1 MSYSTLFA
9 FGIYPYIA
17 LAVCFIGTW
26 VRYDR
31 EQYTWKASSSQL
43 LEKKQLRR
51 GSIPFHIGIL
61 GILLGHFVGLL
72 TPAPVWYFFGISTA
86 AKQMI
91 AIVLGGI
98 FGLLCLYGLVILIGR
113 RLFHARVRASGS
125 TMDIAI
131 LLLLLAQLLLGLS
144 SIFVSLGHLDGQ
156 EMLKLM
162 AWAQSIVTLRGLSA
176 AEAISSV
183 HWIFKAHVFLGMT
196 LFVVFPF
203 SRLVHMLSVPIK
215 YFGRN
220 YQVVRRRGSQTREP
234 RSLR

>member
-17 LAVCFIGTW
+17 LTICFIGTW
-26 VRYDR
+26 IRYDR

-51 GSIPFHIGIL
+51 GSIPFHIGII
-61 GILLGHFVGLL
+61 GIMLGHFVGLL
-72 TPAPVWYFFGISTA
+72 TPAPVWYFLGISTA
-86 AKQMI
+86 AKQLI

-98 FGLLCLYGLVILIGR
+98 FGLLCLYGLIILVVR
-113 RLFHARVRASGS
+113 RLFHARVRASS
-125 TMDIAI
+125 SAMDITI
-131 LLLLLAQLLLGLS
+131 LFLLLAQLLLGLS

-162 AWAQSIVTLRGLSA
+162 AWAQYIVTFRGIAA
-176 AEAISSV
+176 AEAIASV

-220 YQVVRRRGSQTREP
+220 YQVVRRRGAQIRE
-234 RSLR
+234 RRGV

>member
-17 LAVCFIGTW
+17 LAICFIGTW

-31 EQYTWKASSSQL
+31 EQYTWKTSSSQL

-51 GSIPFHIGIL
+51 GSIAFHLGII

-72 TPAPVWYFFGISTA
+72 TPAGVWHFFGISPA
-86 AKQMI
+86 FKQVV
-91 AIVLGGI
+91 AIVAGGI
-98 FGLLCLYGLVILIGR
+98 FGLLCLYGLVILIHR
-113 RLFHARVRASGS
+113 RLFNPRVRASSS

-131 LLLLLAQLLLGLS
+131 LLLLCAQLLLGLS
-144 SIFVSLGHLDGQ
+144 SIFISLGHMDGQ

-162 AWAQSIVTLRGLSA
+162 AWAQGIVTFRGFA
-176 AEAISSV
+176 AAQAISDV

-203 SRLVHMLSVPIK
+203 SRLVHMLSVPLK
-215 YFGRN
+215 YLGRN
-220 YQVVRRRGSQTREP
+220 YQVVRTRGQVVPARRG
-234 RSLR
+234 